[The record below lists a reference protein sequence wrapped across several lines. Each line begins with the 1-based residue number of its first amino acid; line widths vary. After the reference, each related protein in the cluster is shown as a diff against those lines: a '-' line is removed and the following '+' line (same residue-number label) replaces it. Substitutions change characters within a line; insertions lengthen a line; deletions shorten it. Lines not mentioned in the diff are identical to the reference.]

1 LLKDAVLEA
10 GEDSEDCFACA
21 FSGDRFK
28 RCHAA
33 QRRVTLRASIYH
45 TAAFRKR

>member
-1 LLKDAVLEA
+1 MLKDPVLEA
-10 GEDSEDCFACA
+10 GEDSEDCFERGFNAN
-21 FSGDRFK
+21 RFK

-33 QRRVTLRASIYH
+33 QGGVTLRASIYH